1 MTSSGDCL
9 PTEAHLLKQDEGRE
23 FRLLDPNPKLT
34 MVLND
39 SQLEVVSVSNEKLF
53 DDSSQTNLQYDE
65 SNDMQKNIYA
75 PYKQIDKKTRLTR
88 SANIANNA
96 N

>member
-1 MTSSGDCL
+1 MTSLGDCL

-23 FRLLDPNPKLT
+23 LRLLDPNPKLT

-39 SQLEVVSVSNEKLF
+39 SQLEVVS
-53 DDSSQTNLQYDE
+53 YDE

-75 PYKQIDKKTRLTR
+75 PYK
-88 SANIANNA
+88 
-96 N
+96 